1 MKELEKTKR
10 ISIAAV
16 LFLLVIVIAILTF
29 EKPAHIFEKNTQ
41 ATLQEIANKSYILTL
56 NELDSIGS
64 LQYQLIDI
72 RSDFEYSKGHI
83 KDAVNVSIQNMLEE
97 DNKGLF
103 DELREKKK
111 IAVLYGKDPDEANS
125 AWMLLY
131 QLGYENA
138 KILCVKT
145 NYIDNIFQVK
155 NYALEKHSVD
165 FAQVMQLA
173 KSNPDKTKESIT
185 KPKVTKKVVI
195 TVPKKKKRAPEGGC

>member
-41 ATLQEIANKSYILTL
+41 ATLQEIASKSYILTL

>member
-1 MKELEKTKR
+1 M
-10 ISIAAV
+10 
-16 LFLLVIVIAILTF
+16 TF

-83 KDAVNVSIQNMLEE
+83 KDAVNVSTQNMLEE
-97 DNKGLF
+97 DHKGLF

-145 NYIDNIFQVK
+145 NYIDNIFQLK
-155 NYALEKHSVD
+155 NYDLEKPSSNY
-165 FAQVMQLA
+165 AQVMA
-173 KSNPDKTKESIT
+173 KAQNFSGNVNKTKKSA
-185 KPKVTKKVVI
+185 PKKVLPR
-195 TVPKKKKRAPEGGC
+195 PKKKKRVAEGGC

>member
-83 KDAVNVSIQNMLEE
+83 KDAVNVSTQNMLEE
-97 DNKGLF
+97 DHKGLF

-145 NYIDNIFQVK
+145 NYIDNIFQLK
-155 NYALEKHSVD
+155 NYDLEKPSSNY
-165 FAQVMQLA
+165 AQVMA
-173 KSNPDKTKESIT
+173 KAQNFSGNVNKTKKSA
-185 KPKVTKKVVI
+185 PKKVLPR
-195 TVPKKKKRAPEGGC
+195 PKKKKRVAEGGC

>member
-10 ISIAAV
+10 ISISAV

-29 EKPAHIFEKNTQ
+29 EKPKHIFEKNTQ
-41 ATLQEIANKSYILTL
+41 ATLQEIVNKSYILTL

-83 KDAVNVSIQNMLEE
+83 KDAVNVSTQNMLEE
-97 DNKGLF
+97 DHKSLF
-103 DELREKKK
+103 DELREKNK

-173 KSNPDKTKESIT
+173 KSNADKTKESIT

>member
-41 ATLQEIANKSYILTL
+41 ATLQEIASKSYILTL

-185 KPKVTKKVVI
+185 KPKVTKRVVI